1 MIFIEIIKQNDS
13 RYPKRL
19 LNILEPPKQ
28 LYVRGNVSLLNKPSI
43 AIVGSRNCT
52 EYGYKQAIKFSKEL
66 SDNGICVISGMAIG
80 IDTAAHV
87 GAKGGKGKT
96 VAVLGAGFEYIY
108 PEQNMELYN
117 SILEEEGCII
127 TEFPPEKEVDLSNF
141 PRRNRIIA
149 GISMG
154 VLLIEGRLR
163 SGSVVTAHH
172 AIKQKKEVFCIPHNL
187 EVAVGGGSNYLIKE
201 GCNLVTNVDDILEHY
216 GNITEEA
223 NKEIVEK
230 EYADVYKLI
239 INIPININDICKKLK
254 LNVSEVNQ
262 KISML
267 ELQGVIKCLP
277 GNEYIRN

>member
-66 SDNGICVISGMAIG
+66 SDKGICVISGMAIG

-239 INIPININDICKKLK
+239 NNIPININDICKKLK

>member
-19 LNILEPPKQ
+19 LNILDPPNQ

-66 SDNGICVISGMAIG
+66 SDKGICVISGMAIG

-87 GAKGGKGKT
+87 GAKGEKGKT
-96 VAVLGAGFEYIY
+96 VAVLGAGFENIY

-117 SILEEEGCII
+117 SILEDGGCVIS
-127 TEFPPEKEVDLSNF
+127 EFPPEKEVDLSNF

-154 VLLIEGRLR
+154 VLLIEGRSR

-172 AIKQKKEVFCIPHNL
+172 ALKQKKEVFCIPHNL
-187 EVAVGGGSNYLIKE
+187 EVGVGGGPNYLIKN
-201 GCNLVTNVDDILEHY
+201 GCNLVIDVEDILEHY
-216 GNITEEA
+216 ESITEEE

-230 EYADVYKLI
+230 EYADIYKLI
-239 INIPININDICKKLK
+239 NNIPININDICKKLK
-254 LNVSEVNQ
+254 LSVSEVNQ

-277 GNEYIRN
+277 GNEYVRN